1 MMLITKEI
9 RTKLLANHKATMAAE
24 GADLGHKPVVK
35 LFNPVGAGTWLLSEM
50 DENGIAFGLC
60 DLGMGAPELGYV
72 AIQELEQLS
81 LPLGLKI
88 ERDLHWTA
96 KKSLSEYADE
106 ARCNE
111 CIVA

>member
-1 MMLITKEI
+1 MKLITQSI
-9 RTKLLANHKATMAAE
+9 REKLLANHKATMKAQ
-24 GADLGHKPVVK
+24 GADLGHYPVVK
-35 LFNPVGAGTWLLSEM
+35 LFNPVGSGTWLLSEM
-50 DENGIAFGLC
+50 DDQGIAFGLC
-60 DLGMGAPELGYV
+60 DLGMGYPELGYV

-111 CIVA
+111 CIIA